1 MRKSLSLILSILL
14 VLTLCLGGCNPS
26 EPEEPSASLGESSIP
41 EESSVPEESSQPEES
56 SVPEESSQPEESS
69 VPEESSLLEESS
81 IPEESSQPEESSVPE
96 DSSQPEESS
105 VPEDS
110 SQPEES
116 SVPEDSSLPEES
128 SIPEESSQPEES
140 YVPEDPSRSVER
152 PASPSAGDTEEML
165 AAFRD
170 IVASLEEEH
179 GKTTGK
185 ADGLCFVKLI
195 DLDRDGVDELFC
207 AWEVAQYNF
216 YMTEIYQWIDNEAVL
231 LHQETSF
238 NQGTSVQPTV
248 RFYIGDDTVYIPYGH
263 ENYYEYRALIDH
275 KVETAF
281 TVFYSFDS
289 DNAHEVNGIPC
300 TTYDEFMQA
309 LDDILGDMEA
319 LNYHFIDITYPYA
332 DEFPPVFIE
341 VF

>member
-1 MRKSLSLILSILL
+1 MKKNLSLILSLLL

-26 EPEEPSASLGESSIP
+26 EPDESSMREESSVLEEPSQT
-41 EESSVPEESSQPEES
+41 EESSVPEEPSQPEES
-56 SVPEESSQPEESS
+56 SVPEEPSKPEESSVPEEPSQPEESS
-69 VPEESSLLEESS
+69 VPEEPSQPEESS
-81 IPEESSQPEESSVPE
+81 ASEESSQPEESSM
-96 DSSQPEESS
+96 
-105 VPEDS
+105 
-110 SQPEES
+110 
-116 SVPEDSSLPEES
+116 
-128 SIPEESSQPEES
+128 
-140 YVPEDPSRSVER
+140 PEDPSLLVER

-170 IVASLEEEH
+170 VVASLEEEH

-216 YMTEIYQWIDNEAVL
+216 YMTEIYQWIDHEAVL
-231 LHQETSF
+231 LHQETSL
-238 NQGTSVQPTV
+238 NLGTSVQPSV

-263 ENYYEYRALIDH
+263 ENYYEYRSLIDQ

-281 TVFYSFDS
+281 TLYQPYDP
-289 DNAHEVNGIPC
+289 DQPNEINGIPYA
-300 TTYDEFMQA
+300 TFDEYTQA
-309 LDDILGDMEA
+309 LDNLLSGMETV
-319 LNYHFIDITYPYA
+319 NYYFIDITYPYA
-332 DEFPPVFIE
+332 DEFPPVIIE

>member
-1 MRKSLSLILSILL
+1 MRKNLSLILSILL

-26 EPEEPSASLGESSIP
+26 EPDESSTREESSVLEEAFQV
-41 EESSVPEESSQPEES
+41 EESSVPEEPSQLEESSVPEEPSQPEES
-56 SVPEESSQPEESS
+56 SVPEEPSQPEESS
-69 VPEESSLLEESS
+69 AS
-81 IPEESSQPEESSVPE
+81 EESSQPEESSM
-96 DSSQPEESS
+96 
-105 VPEDS
+105 
-110 SQPEES
+110 
-116 SVPEDSSLPEES
+116 
-128 SIPEESSQPEES
+128 
-140 YVPEDPSRSVER
+140 PEDPSLLVER

-170 IVASLEEEH
+170 VVASLEEEH

-216 YMTEIYQWIDNEAVL
+216 YMTEIYQWIDHEAVL

-263 ENYYEYRALIDH
+263 ENCYEYRSLVNH
-275 KVETAF
+275 KIETAF

-289 DNAHEVNGIPC
+289 DNNHEVNGIPC

>member
-41 EESSVPEESSQPEES
+41 EESSVRKNLLSQKK
-56 SVPEESSQPEESS
+56 VPFPKSLRNRRRVLFLRNLLCWRKALFQKSPLNRKKVLFLRILRNRKK
-69 VPEESSLLEESS
+69 VPFLK
-81 IPEESSQPEESSVPE
+81 IPLNRKSP
-96 DSSQPEESS
+96 
-105 VPEDS
+105 
-110 SQPEES
+110 

-140 YVPEDPSRSVER
+140 SVPEDPSRSVER
-152 PASPSAGDTEEML
+152 PLLLLPGDTEEML
-165 AAFRD
+165 AAFPRYCC
-170 IVASLEEEH
+170 SLEEEH

-231 LHQETSF
+231 LTRKP
-238 NQGTSVQPTV
+238 V
-248 RFYIGDDTVYIPYGH
+248 
-263 ENYYEYRALIDH
+263 LIR
-275 KVETAF
+275 V
-281 TVFYSFDS
+281 
-289 DNAHEVNGIPC
+289 
-300 TTYDEFMQA
+300 
-309 LDDILGDMEA
+309 
-319 LNYHFIDITYPYA
+319 
-332 DEFPPVFIE
+332 PVFSLLFASTSGMIRFIFHMVMKTIMSIE
-341 VF
+341 L

>member
-26 EPEEPSASLGESSIP
+26 EPEEPSASLEESSMSEKSSQP
-41 EESSVPEESSQPEES
+41 EESPVPEESSQPEES
-56 SVPEESSQPEESS
+56 SVLEESSQPEESS
-69 VPEESSLLEESS
+69 VPEESSL
-81 IPEESSQPEESSVPE
+81 PEESSVPE

-105 VPEDS
+105 VPEESSLPEESSVPEESSQPEESSASEES

-116 SVPEDSSLPEES
+116 SVPEDPSL
-128 SIPEESSQPEES
+128 
-140 YVPEDPSRSVER
+140 SVER

-170 IVASLEEEH
+170 VVASLEEEH

>member
-1 MRKSLSLILSILL
+1 MR
-14 VLTLCLGGCNPS
+14 
-26 EPEEPSASLGESSIP
+26 
-41 EESSVPEESSQPEES
+41 EESSVHEEASREEESSVSEEPSQPEES
-56 SVPEESSQPEESS
+56 SVPEEPSQPEESS
-69 VPEESSLLEESS
+69 VPEEPSHSEESFAS
-81 IPEESSQPEESSVPE
+81 EESSQPEESSM
-96 DSSQPEESS
+96 
-105 VPEDS
+105 
-110 SQPEES
+110 
-116 SVPEDSSLPEES
+116 
-128 SIPEESSQPEES
+128 
-140 YVPEDPSRSVER
+140 PEDPSLLVER

-170 IVASLEEEH
+170 VVASLEEEH

-216 YMTEIYQWIDNEAVL
+216 YMTEIYQWIDHEAVL

-238 NQGTSVQPTV
+238 NLGTSVQPSV

-263 ENYYEYRALIDH
+263 ENYYEYRSLIDH

-281 TVFYSFDS
+281 TLYQPYDP
-289 DNAHEVNGIPC
+289 DQPNEINGIPYA
-300 TTYDEFMQA
+300 TFDEYTQA
-309 LDDILGDMEA
+309 LDNLLSGMETV
-319 LNYHFIDITYPYA
+319 NYYFIDITYPYA
-332 DEFPPVFIE
+332 DEFPPVIIE

>member
-1 MRKSLSLILSILL
+1 MGKNLSRILSILL
-14 VLTLCLGGCNPS
+14 VLTICLGGCNPS
-26 EPEEPSASLGESSIP
+26 EPAESSISLEESSIP
-41 EESSVPEESSQPEES
+41 EESSVLEESSQPEESSVPDEPSQPEESSVPEESSLPEESSIPEDSSQPEES
-56 SVPEESSQPEESS
+56 SVPEESSQPEQNS
-69 VPEESSLLEESS
+69 VPEESSL
-81 IPEESSQPEESSVPE
+81 PEESSVPE
-96 DSSQPEESS
+96 DP
-105 VPEDS
+105 
-110 SQPEES
+110 
-116 SVPEDSSLPEES
+116 SL
-128 SIPEESSQPEES
+128 
-140 YVPEDPSRSVER
+140 SVER

-216 YMTEIYQWIDNEAVL
+216 YMTEIYQWIDHEAVL

-238 NQGTSVQPTV
+238 NLGTSVQPSV

-300 TTYDEFMQA
+300 TTYDEFIQT
-309 LDDILGDMEA
+309 LDGMLGDMETVD
-319 LNYHFIDITYPYA
+319 YYFIDITYPYA
-332 DEFPPVFIE
+332 DEFPPVIIE

>member
-26 EPEEPSASLGESSIP
+26 EPEEPSASLEESSMSEKSSQPEESPVPEESSQPEESSVLEESSQPEESSVPEESSLPEESSVPEDSSGTEESSVPEESSLP

-56 SVPEESSQPEESS
+56 SAS
-69 VPEESSLLEESS
+69 
-81 IPEESSQPEESSVPE
+81 EESSQPEESSVPE
-96 DSSQPEESS
+96 DP
-105 VPEDS
+105 
-110 SQPEES
+110 
-116 SVPEDSSLPEES
+116 SL
-128 SIPEESSQPEES
+128 
-140 YVPEDPSRSVER
+140 SVER

-170 IVASLEEEH
+170 VVASLEEEH

-263 ENYYEYRALIDH
+263 ANYYEYRSLVNH
-275 KVETAF
+275 KIETAF
-281 TVFYSFDS
+281 TLYQPYDPDQLNEINGVPYSTFD
-289 DNAHEVNGIPC
+289 EY
-300 TTYDEFMQA
+300 TQA
-309 LDDILGDMEA
+309 LENLLDDMEEV
-319 LNYHFIDITYPYA
+319 NYHFIDITYPYA

>member
-1 MRKSLSLILSILL
+1 MRKNLSLILSILL

-26 EPEEPSASLGESSIP
+26 EPDESSTREESSVLEEPSQPEESYTQEENSVLEESSQL
-41 EESSVPEESSQPEES
+41 EESSVPEEPSQPEES
-56 SVPEESSQPEESS
+56 SEPEEPSQPEESS
-69 VPEESSLLEESS
+69 IAEESSQLEENSVT
-81 IPEESSQPEESSVPE
+81 EEPSQPEESSMPE
-96 DSSQPEESS
+96 DSSQPEENS
-105 VPEDS
+105 
-110 SQPEES
+110 
-116 SVPEDSSLPEES
+116 
-128 SIPEESSQPEES
+128 
-140 YVPEDPSRSVER
+140 VPEDPSLSVER

-170 IVASLEEEH
+170 VVASLEEEH

-216 YMTEIYQWIDNEAVL
+216 YMTEIYQWIDHEAVL

-238 NQGTSVQPTV
+238 NLGTSVQPSV

-263 ENYYEYRALIDH
+263 ENYYEYRSLIDH

-281 TVFYSFDS
+281 TLYQPYDP
-289 DNAHEVNGIPC
+289 DQPNEINGIPYA
-300 TTYDEFMQA
+300 TFDEYTQA
-309 LDDILGDMEA
+309 LDNLLSGMETV
-319 LNYHFIDITYPYA
+319 NYYFIDITYPYA
-332 DEFPPVFIE
+332 NDFPPITPVIIE

>member
-1 MRKSLSLILSILL
+1 M
-14 VLTLCLGGCNPS
+14 
-26 EPEEPSASLGESSIP
+26 
-41 EESSVPEESSQPEES
+41 
-56 SVPEESSQPEESS
+56 
-69 VPEESSLLEESS
+69 
-81 IPEESSQPEESSVPE
+81 
-96 DSSQPEESS
+96 
-105 VPEDS
+105 
-110 SQPEES
+110 
-116 SVPEDSSLPEES
+116 
-128 SIPEESSQPEES
+128 
-140 YVPEDPSRSVER
+140 PEDPSLSVER

-170 IVASLEEEH
+170 VVASLEEEH

>member
-1 MRKSLSLILSILL
+1 MRKNLSLILSILL

-26 EPEEPSASLGESSIP
+26 EPDESSAQD
-41 EESSVPEESSQPEES
+41 ESSVPEEPSQPEES
-56 SVPEESSQPEESS
+56 SIAEESSQLEENSVTEEPSQPEESS
-69 VPEESSLLEESS
+69 M
-81 IPEESSQPEESSVPE
+81 PE
-96 DSSQPEESS
+96 DSSQPEENS
-105 VPEDS
+105 
-110 SQPEES
+110 
-116 SVPEDSSLPEES
+116 
-128 SIPEESSQPEES
+128 
-140 YVPEDPSRSVER
+140 VPEDPSLSVER

-165 AAFRD
+165 AAFRNV
-170 IVASLEEEH
+170 VASLEEEH

-231 LHQETSF
+231 LHQEISF

-263 ENYYEYRALIDH
+263 ANYYEYRSLVNH

-332 DEFPPVFIE
+332 DEFHPVFIE

>member
-1 MRKSLSLILSILL
+1 MRKNLSLILSLLL

-26 EPEEPSASLGESSIP
+26 EPEESSMR
-41 EESSVPEESSQPEES
+41 EESSVHEEASREEESSVSEEPSQPEES
-56 SVPEESSQPEESS
+56 SVPEEPSQPEESS
-69 VPEESSLLEESS
+69 VPEEPSHSEESFAS
-81 IPEESSQPEESSVPE
+81 EESSQPEESSM
-96 DSSQPEESS
+96 
-105 VPEDS
+105 
-110 SQPEES
+110 
-116 SVPEDSSLPEES
+116 
-128 SIPEESSQPEES
+128 
-140 YVPEDPSRSVER
+140 PEDPSLLVER

-170 IVASLEEEH
+170 VVASLEEEH

-263 ENYYEYRALIDH
+263 ENYYEYRSLIDH

>member
-1 MRKSLSLILSILL
+1 MRKNLSLILSILL

-26 EPEEPSASLGESSIP
+26 DPDESSAQEESSVLEEASQV
-41 EESSVPEESSQPEES
+41 EESSVPEEPSQLEESSVPEEPSQPEESFVPEEPSQPEES
-56 SVPEESSQPEESS
+56 SVPEEPSQPEESS
-69 VPEESSLLEESS
+69 AS
-81 IPEESSQPEESSVPE
+81 EESSQPEESSM
-96 DSSQPEESS
+96 
-105 VPEDS
+105 
-110 SQPEES
+110 
-116 SVPEDSSLPEES
+116 
-128 SIPEESSQPEES
+128 
-140 YVPEDPSRSVER
+140 PEDPSLLVER

-170 IVASLEEEH
+170 VVASLEEEH

-332 DEFPPVFIE
+332 DDFPPITPVIIE